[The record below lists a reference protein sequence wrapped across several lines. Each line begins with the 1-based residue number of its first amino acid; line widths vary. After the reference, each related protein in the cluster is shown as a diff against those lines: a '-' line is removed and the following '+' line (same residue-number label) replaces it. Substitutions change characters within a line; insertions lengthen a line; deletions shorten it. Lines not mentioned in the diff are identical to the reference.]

1 MMDNTEEL
9 SNKVY
14 KKLESEF
21 DMFKESCL
29 SKTKEE
35 IINSAYEI
43 TIKEEIVES
52 FRKNSYDE
60 EQYLAL
66 LENDNMLENI
76 YQDWMNAESGIH
88 IPIEESIDFYLN
100 EIEEKYTKLESDPN
114 SKLIKDMTKTLR
126 ELRNYEF
133 YDDNIIQKNFIY
145 YDKNDVQDL
154 LNSKDGPR
162 NLLNY
167 FNDVKKNEHLNYLKE
182 IQVIDTESINK
193 IDEYI
198 PKLNEI
204 INKNRN
210 KSKDMER

>member
-1 MMDNTEEL
+1 MDNIEEL

-14 KKLESEF
+14 KKLEHEF

-35 IINSAYEI
+35 ILKSAYEI
-43 TIKEEIVES
+43 AIKEEIVES
-52 FRKNSYDE
+52 FKNKVYDE

-66 LENDNMLENI
+66 LANDNMLENI

-133 YDDNIIQKNFIY
+133 YDDKIIQRNFLY

-154 LNSKDGPR
+154 LNSKDGAR
-162 NLLNY
+162 KLLNY
-167 FNDVKKNEHLNYLKE
+167 FNDVKDNEHLKYLKE
-182 IQVIDTESINK
+182 IQVIDTESVNK

-210 KSKDMER
+210 KSKDIER

>member
-14 KKLESEF
+14 KKLEHEF

-52 FRKNSYDE
+52 FKNKVYDE

-76 YQDWMNAESGIH
+76 YQDWMNAETGIH
-88 IPIEESIDFYLN
+88 IPIEESIDFYLD

-167 FNDVKKNEHLNYLKE
+167 FNDVKNNEHLNYLKE
-182 IQVIDTESINK
+182 IQVIDIESINR

>member
-1 MMDNTEEL
+1 MDSIKEL

-14 KKLESEF
+14 KRLEHEF
-21 DMFKESCL
+21 NMFKEICL
-29 SKTKEE
+29 YKTKEE
-35 IINSAYEI
+35 ILNSAYEI
-43 TIKEEIVES
+43 AVKEEIVGS
-52 FRKNSYDE
+52 FGSNIYEE

-66 LENDNMLENI
+66 LEEDNMLENI

-154 LNSKDGPR
+154 LNSKDGAR
-162 NLLNY
+162 KLLNY
-167 FNDVKKNEHLNYLKE
+167 FNDVKDNEHLKYLKE

>member
-1 MMDNTEEL
+1 MDSIEEL

-14 KKLESEF
+14 KKLEHEF

-29 SKTKEE
+29 TKTKEE
-35 IINSAYEI
+35 ILKSAYEI
-43 TIKEEIVES
+43 AVKEEIVES
-52 FRKNSYDE
+52 FNSNIYEE

-88 IPIEESIDFYLN
+88 IPIEESIEFYLN

-133 YDDNIIQKNFIY
+133 YDDNIIQRKFLY

-154 LNSKDGPR
+154 LNSKDGAR
-162 NLLNY
+162 KLLNY
-167 FNDVKKNEHLNYLKE
+167 FNDVKDNEHLKYLKE
-182 IQVIDTESINK
+182 IQVIDTESVNK

>member
-1 MMDNTEEL
+1 MDSIEEL

-14 KKLESEF
+14 KKLEHEF

-35 IINSAYEI
+35 ILKSAYEI
-43 TIKEEIVES
+43 AVKEEIVGS
-52 FRKNSYDE
+52 FNSNIYEE

-88 IPIEESIDFYLN
+88 IPIEESIEFYLN

-133 YDDNIIQKNFIY
+133 YDDNIIQRKFLY

-154 LNSKDGPR
+154 LNSKDGAR
-162 NLLNY
+162 KLLNY
-167 FNDVKKNEHLNYLKE
+167 FNDVKDNEHLKYLKE
-182 IQVIDTESINK
+182 IQVIDTESVNK

>member
-1 MMDNTEEL
+1 MDNIEEL

-14 KKLESEF
+14 KKLEHEF

-35 IINSAYEI
+35 ILKSAYEI
-43 TIKEEIVES
+43 AVKEEIVES
-52 FRKNSYDE
+52 FNSNIYEE

-88 IPIEESIDFYLN
+88 IPIEESIEFYLN

-114 SKLIKDMTKTLR
+114 SNLIKDMTKTLR

-133 YDDNIIQKNFIY
+133 YDDNIIQRKFLY

-154 LNSKDGPR
+154 LNSKDGAR
-162 NLLNY
+162 KLLNY
-167 FNDVKKNEHLNYLKE
+167 FNDVKDNEHLKYLKE
-182 IQVIDTESINK
+182 IQVIDTESVNK

>member
-1 MMDNTEEL
+1 MDSIEEL

-14 KKLESEF
+14 KKLEHEF

-29 SKTKEE
+29 TKTKEE
-35 IINSAYEI
+35 ILKSAYEI
-43 TIKEEIVES
+43 AVKEEIVES
-52 FRKNSYDE
+52 FNSNIYEE

-76 YQDWMNAESGIH
+76 YQDWMNAEFGIH
-88 IPIEESIDFYLN
+88 IPIEESIEFYLN

-133 YDDNIIQKNFIY
+133 YDDNIIQRKFLY

-154 LNSKDGPR
+154 LNSKDGAR
-162 NLLNY
+162 KLLNY
-167 FNDVKKNEHLNYLKE
+167 FNDVKDNEHLKYLKE
-182 IQVIDTESINK
+182 IQVIDTESVNK

>member
-1 MMDNTEEL
+1 MDSIEEL

-14 KKLESEF
+14 KKLEHEF

-29 SKTKEE
+29 TKTKEE
-35 IINSAYEI
+35 ILKSAYEI
-43 TIKEEIVES
+43 AVKEEIVES
-52 FRKNSYDE
+52 FNSNIYEE

-88 IPIEESIDFYLN
+88 IPIEESIEFYLN

-133 YDDNIIQKNFIY
+133 YDDNIIQRNFLY

-154 LNSKDGPR
+154 LNSKDGAR
-162 NLLNY
+162 KLLNY
-167 FNDVKKNEHLNYLKE
+167 FNDVKDNEHLKYLKE

>member
-1 MMDNTEEL
+1 MDSIEEL

-14 KKLESEF
+14 KKLEHEF

-29 SKTKEE
+29 TKTKEE
-35 IINSAYEI
+35 ILKSAYEI
-43 TIKEEIVES
+43 AVKEEIIES
-52 FRKNSYDE
+52 FNSNIYEE

-88 IPIEESIDFYLN
+88 IPIEESIEFYLN

-133 YDDNIIQKNFIY
+133 YDDNIIQRKFLY

-154 LNSKDGPR
+154 LNSKDGAR
-162 NLLNY
+162 KLLNY
-167 FNDVKKNEHLNYLKE
+167 FNDVKDNEHLKYLKE
-182 IQVIDTESINK
+182 IQVIDTESVNK

>member
-1 MMDNTEEL
+1 MNNIEEL

-14 KKLESEF
+14 KKLEHEF

-35 IINSAYEI
+35 ILKSAYEI
-43 TIKEEIVES
+43 AVKEEIVES
-52 FRKNSYDE
+52 FNSNIYEE

-88 IPIEESIDFYLN
+88 IPKEESIEFYLN

-133 YDDNIIQKNFIY
+133 YDDNIIQRKFLY

-154 LNSKDGPR
+154 LNSKDGAR
-162 NLLNY
+162 KLLNY
-167 FNDVKKNEHLNYLKE
+167 FNDVKDNEHLKYLKE

>member
-1 MMDNTEEL
+1 MDNIEEL

-14 KKLESEF
+14 KKLEHEF

-35 IINSAYEI
+35 ILKSAYEI
-43 TIKEEIVES
+43 AVKEEIVES
-52 FRKNSYDE
+52 FNSNIYEE

-88 IPIEESIDFYLN
+88 IPIEESIEFYLN

-133 YDDNIIQKNFIY
+133 YDDNIIQRKFLY

-154 LNSKDGPR
+154 LNSKDGAR
-162 NLLNY
+162 KLLNY
-167 FNDVKKNEHLNYLKE
+167 FNDVKDNEHLKYLKE
-182 IQVIDTESINK
+182 IQVIDTESVNK

>member
-1 MMDNTEEL
+1 MDSIKEL

-14 KKLESEF
+14 KRLEHEF
-21 DMFKESCL
+21 DMFKESFL

-35 IINSAYEI
+35 ILKSAYEI
-43 TIKEEIVES
+43 AVKEEIVGS
-52 FRKNSYDE
+52 FISNIYEE

-66 LENDNMLENI
+66 LEEDNMLESL
-76 YQDWMNAESGIH
+76 YQEWYDTEYGIH
-88 IPIEESIDFYLN
+88 VPIEECIDNYLG
-100 EIEEKYTKLESDPN
+100 ELEEKYIRLESDPN

-133 YDDNIIQKNFIY
+133 YDDNIIQRNFLY

-154 LNSKDGPR
+154 LNSKDGAR
-162 NLLNY
+162 KLLNY
-167 FNDVKKNEHLNYLKE
+167 FNDVKDSEQLEYLKE
-182 IQVIDTESINK
+182 IQVINSESIDK
-193 IDEYI
+193 IKGEYI

>member
-1 MMDNTEEL
+1 MDSIKEL

-14 KKLESEF
+14 KRLEHEF

-35 IINSAYEI
+35 IIKSAYEI
-43 TIKEEIVES
+43 AVKEEIVGS
-52 FRKNSYDE
+52 FISNIYEE

-66 LENDNMLENI
+66 LEEDNMLESL
-76 YQDWMNAESGIH
+76 YQEWYDTEYGIH
-88 IPIEESIDFYLN
+88 VPIEECIDNYLG
-100 EIEEKYTKLESDPN
+100 ELEEKYIRLESDPN

-133 YDDNIIQKNFIY
+133 YDDNIIQRNFLY

-154 LNSKDGPR
+154 LNSKDGAR
-162 NLLNY
+162 KLLNY
-167 FNDVKKNEHLNYLKE
+167 FNDVKDNEQLEYLKE
-182 IQVIDTESINK
+182 IQVINSESIDK
-193 IDEYI
+193 IKDEYI

>member
-1 MMDNTEEL
+1 MDSIKEL

-14 KKLESEF
+14 KRLEHEF

-35 IINSAYEI
+35 ILKSAYEI
-43 TIKEEIVES
+43 AVKEEIVGS
-52 FRKNSYDE
+52 FNSNIYEE

-88 IPIEESIDFYLN
+88 IPIEESIEFYLN

-133 YDDNIIQKNFIY
+133 YDDNIIQRNFLY

-154 LNSKDGPR
+154 LNSKDGAR
-162 NLLNY
+162 KLLNY
-167 FNDVKKNEHLNYLKE
+167 FNDVKDNEHLKYLKE
-182 IQVIDTESINK
+182 IHVIDTESINK